1 MWSLRLGQL
10 QLGRLAILGHLG
22 CYYFFLRRELVEP
35 GNSSRRLLI
44 RYLEFLAPCIESVRV
59 PLLPLAHPIAVE
71 SVQHLSL
78 ALPEYQLLLIHFL
91 KLGLFAPI

>member
-1 MWSLRLGQL
+1 MLRLGQL

-22 CYYFFLRRELVEP
+22 CFYFFLRRELIQP
-35 GNSSRRLLI
+35 GDGPCRLLI
-44 RYLEFLAPCIESVRV
+44 RHLEFLAPGVESVRV